1 MANAQRWSGP
11 SDLHLHSSRSDGT
24 QPPAEVLSSAYEYGL
39 RTVALTDHDTTAGWD
54 EATGAAQALGMTLL
68 PGMEFSTRY
77 QGGSTHMLAY
87 LFDPDHEG
95 ILAEREKIRADRL
108 SRAERIVRNIR
119 ADYTLD
125 WEDVLAQR
133 TQDASVG
140 RPHIA
145 DAMIARGIVKSRE
158 EAFAGILHPRMGY
171 IIPLYAPDPRDAVRL
186 VAAAGGVSVIA
197 HPAGRN
203 RMLAMPI
210 IEELI
215 ELGLGGF
222 EIGHRENTPE
232 GQRVLSA
239 LAEKHDLIVTGS
251 SDYHGSG
258 KPNLPGENTTTD
270 KNVARIIAQAT
281 GTEPVYPD

>member
-1 MANAQRWSGP
+1 MTNEKRWSGP

-54 EATGAAQALGMTLL
+54 EGAAAARSLGMTLL

-87 LFDPDHEG
+87 LFDPEHEG
-95 ILAEREKIRADRL
+95 ILAEREKIRADRV
-108 SRAERIVRNIR
+108 SRAERIVGNIR
-119 ADYTLD
+119 ADYPLD
-125 WEDVLAQR
+125 WEDVQAQR
-133 TQDASVG
+133 TEDASVG

-145 DAMIARGIVKSRE
+145 DALIARGIVKSRE

-203 RMLAMPI
+203 RMLPMPI
-210 IEELI
+210 LHELI
-215 ELGLGGF
+215 DLGLGGF
-222 EIGHRENTPE
+222 EVGHRENTAE
-232 GQRVLSA
+232 GKRVLTA
-239 LAEKHDLIVTGS
+239 LADQHNLIVTGS

-258 KPNLPGENTTTD
+258 KPNLPGENTTSD
-270 KNVARIIAQAT
+270 ANVARIIEQAH
-281 GTEPVYPD
+281 GIEPVYPE

>member
-1 MANAQRWSGP
+1 M
-11 SDLHLHSSRSDGT
+11 HSSRSDGT

-54 EATGAAQALGMTLL
+54 EATAAAVTLGMTLL

-77 QGGSTHMLAY
+77 QGGSTHLLAY
-87 LFDPDHEG
+87 LFDPEHEG

-108 SRAERIVRNIR
+108 SRAQRIVGNIH
-119 ADYTLD
+119 ADYPLNWD
-125 WEDVLAQR
+125 DVLAQR
-133 TQDASVG
+133 MEDASIG

-145 DAMIARGIVKSRE
+145 DALIARGIVKSRE

-186 VAAAGGVSVIA
+186 VAEAGGVSVIA

-203 RMLAMPI
+203 RMLPMPL
-210 IEELI
+210 IEEMI
-215 ELGLGGF
+215 ALGLGGF
-222 EIGHRENTPE
+222 EIGHRENTDA
-232 GQRVLSA
+232 GKAVLTEV
-239 LAEKHDLIVTGS
+239 AERHDLIVTGS

-270 KNVARIIAQAT
+270 ANVARIIEQAT
-281 GTEPVYPD
+281 GIEPVYGG